1 MKPPK
6 FPAGIAS
13 GKLLRINCKEPVN
26 HSALAVLQEATAY
39 VRAHPEAESVVVMV
53 GSPGQ
58 CIPFTT
64 PIDRPL
70 DFIGMLELMK
80 HDLFREK

>member
-1 MKPPK
+1 MKRPLDLVAPK
-6 FPAGIAS
+6 SRNGPA
-13 GKLLRINCKEPVN
+13 LE
-26 HSALAVLQEATAY
+26 VLEQAADY
-39 VRAHPEAESVVVMV
+39 VRKHPDVDALVVMAC
-53 GSPGQ
+53 SPGQ
-58 CIPFTT
+58 CRPFST